1 MLTIKSIDRH
11 EDRKN
16 RLDTKLLLT
25 CLKRTLWRL
34 KIRKRLESFIANSQT
49 RSQASRLLLIA
60 GASNCVFTVNAAVSE
75 RARKR
80 EREGERINEF
90 EGNARS
96 RV

>member
-1 MLTIKSIDRH
+1 MQ
-11 EDRKN
+11 
-16 RLDTKLLLT
+16 
-25 CLKRTLWRL
+25 CL

-49 RSQASRLLLIA
+49 RSQTSRLLLIA

-80 EREGERINEF
+80 EREREGERINEF